1 MKNINKKNLKK
12 ILYKMLLIR
21 ETDLQISKRYS
32 ESQMRCPTH
41 LSVGQEAPAVGVCS
55 NLEKKDKFILYSS
68 IASIIA
74 DLEINKLIDDKNFA
88 QSKIH
93 SLSLQGKSRF
103 FVKSYLL
110 QKGIEK
116 NMIEK
121 TFENF
126 ELKNPNWES
135 ESAKIFARKKRL
147 GIKYSDNL
155 EKDLAKMARAGFNY
169 KISKKILEF

>member
-1 MKNINKKNLKK
+1 MNNIIILKKCAISYLSKYNTSKKNLDR
-12 ILYKMLLIR
+12 ILHNKVRRM
-21 ETDLQISKRYS
+21 
-32 ESQMRCPTH
+32 
-41 LSVGQEAPAVGVCS
+41 

-68 IASIIA
+68 IASIMA

-147 GIKYSDNL
+147 GVKHSNNP

-169 KISKKILEF
+169 KISKNILNLD